1 MVKKMLYHKM
11 QWVTNK
17 FGFFAKG
24 KINIALDCNY
34 ALNNSVFTANI
45 Y

>member
-11 QWVTNK
+11 QWVTNT
-17 FGFFAKG
+17 FGFFAKDE
-24 KINIALDCNY
+24 INIAVDSNC
-34 ALNNSVFTANI
+34 ALNNSVFTVNT